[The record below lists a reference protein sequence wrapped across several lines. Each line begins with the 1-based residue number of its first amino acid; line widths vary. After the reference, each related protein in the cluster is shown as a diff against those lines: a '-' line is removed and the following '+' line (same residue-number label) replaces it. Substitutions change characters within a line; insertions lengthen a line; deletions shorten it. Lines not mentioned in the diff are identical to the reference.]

1 MSEPSAR
8 NDPMFPRLSDAQI
21 ARLAGFGKRRNAA
34 AGEVIFER
42 GDTRR
47 GFYVLIGGRVE
58 IVSPSARE
66 QILIT
71 LHEAGEFLGELDL
84 LTGRRSQVR
93 ARAVTAAEL
102 LEISG
107 DNLRRIVQTDAEL
120 SEIFLRAFLLRR
132 AYLIANVP
140 GDLVLIGS
148 SHSSDTLRL
157 RNFLTRN
164 GQPHAYLDVERDS
177 SILSALSS
185 FQIRPE
191 DVPVLMCS
199 GNSPLKNP
207 SNAEAAAY
215 LGFNAGIE
223 QDHVYDVVVVG
234 AGPAGLAA
242 AVYGAS
248 EGLSVLVLE
257 GSAPGG
263 QAGSSS
269 RIENYL
275 GFPTG
280 VSGQDLAARAFVQAE
295 KFGAH
300 IAIARAATNL
310 NCDRR
315 PFRIE
320 LDDGSSANGL
330 SVILATGAEYRKLPI
345 ENLSRFEGAGVYY
358 GATPM
363 EAQLCQGQEIVIVGG
378 GNSAGQAAVFLSGK
392 AKHVHMLIRGE
403 GLAASMS
410 QYLIRRIEESPSI
423 TLHTRTEIEALEG
436 NGRLERIGWRHTP
449 TGTREKRDIRH
460 LFSMTGASPN
470 TLWLRGCLALDDK
483 QFIKTGADLRAEDLA
498 SAGWPLRRQPYLFET
513 SIPHVFAVGDV
524 RSGSVKRV
532 ASSVGEGSVAVQ
544 LVHRALAESII

>member
-1 MSEPSAR
+1 MAEEAISR
-8 NDPMFPRLSDAQI
+8 NDAMFPILTMAQI
-21 ARLAGFGKRRNAA
+21 ARLTGMGRKRTVA
-34 AGEVIFER
+34 AGEVIFEP
-42 GDTRR
+42 GETRR
-47 GFYVLIGGRVE
+47 SFYMLLSGRVE
-58 IVSPSARE
+58 IVSPSTRQE
-66 QILIT
+66 TLIT
-71 LHEAGEFLGELDL
+71 LHETGEFTGELDL

-93 ARAVTAAEL
+93 ARAVEPTEL
-102 LEISG
+102 LEISLE
-107 DNLRRIVQTDAEL
+107 DLRRIVQTDAEL

-157 RNFLTRN
+157 RAFLTRN
-164 GQPHAYLDVERDS
+164 GQPHAYLDVERDPGVQE
-177 SILSALSS
+177 LLSS
-185 FQIRPE
+185 FQIHP
-191 DVPVLMCS
+191 DDIPVLICGS
-199 GNSPLKNP
+199 NPPLKNP
-207 SNAEAAAY
+207 SNGDVAAC
-215 LGFNAGIE
+215 LRFNANID
-223 QDHVYDVVVVG
+223 QSRIYDVIVVG

-242 AVYGAS
+242 AVYAAS
-248 EGLSVLVLE
+248 EGLDALVLE

-280 VSGQDLAARAFVQAE
+280 ISGQDLAARAFVQAE

-300 IAIARAATNL
+300 VAIARPAAGL
-310 NCDRR
+310 KCDRR

-320 LDDGSSANGL
+320 LDDGSFVQGQALIVAS
-330 SVILATGAEYRKLPI
+330 GAEYRKLAI
-345 ENLSRFEGAGVYY
+345 ENLSRFEGTGVYY

-363 EAQLCQGQEIVIVGG
+363 EGQLCEGEEVVVVGG

-392 AKHVHMLIRGE
+392 AKHVHVLIRSGS
-403 GLAASMS
+403 LASSMS

-423 TLHTRTEIEALEG
+423 TLRTRTEVDKLEG
-436 NGRLERIGWRHTP
+436 NGRLERIGWRNSE
-449 TGTREKRDIRH
+449 TGAQEMHDIRH
-460 LFSMTGASPN
+460 LFSMTGAVPN
-470 TLWLRGCLALDDK
+470 TAWLQGCLALDEK
-483 QFIKTGADLRAEDLA
+483 QFIKTGADLRADDLA
-498 SAGWPLRRQPYLFET
+498 AAHWPLRRSPYLFET

-544 LVHRALAESII
+544 LVHRALAE